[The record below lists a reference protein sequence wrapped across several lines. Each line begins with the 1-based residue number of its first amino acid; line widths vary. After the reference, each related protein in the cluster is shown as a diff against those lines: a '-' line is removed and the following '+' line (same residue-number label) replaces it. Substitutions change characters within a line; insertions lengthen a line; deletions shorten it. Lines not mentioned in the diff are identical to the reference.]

1 MDMKLW
7 YYTSPA
13 GTVEILDT
21 GGAKAADFQRQLALC
36 RSLTLVADRLILG
49 PERLGQ
55 EISIQILD
63 WQGQKTK
70 LDPWSA
76 QAFSTFLH
84 DAGYNIEEACTLWD
98 GKIRVSLPEPD
109 SRWSGHRVDVE
120 KLLNL

>member
-21 GGAKAADFQRQLALC
+21 GGTKAADFPRQLALC

-55 EISIQILD
+55 KISIQILD

-70 LDPWSA
+70 LESWTA

-84 DAGYNIEEACTLWD
+84 DAGYNIEGACTLWD
-98 GKIRVSLPEPD
+98 GTSRISLPEPG
-109 SRWSGHRVDVE
+109 SAWSGYRVDIA